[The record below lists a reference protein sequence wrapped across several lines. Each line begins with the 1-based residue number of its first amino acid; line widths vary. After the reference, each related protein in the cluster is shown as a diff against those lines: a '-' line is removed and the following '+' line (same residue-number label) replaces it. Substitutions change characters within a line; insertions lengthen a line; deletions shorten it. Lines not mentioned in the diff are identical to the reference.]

1 MANGGTVNMME
12 STVYFGN
19 YALKQQQTVTGNT
32 TTTTLE
38 RETLR
43 IMDGETCL
51 LIMHY
56 WKLDDKKEKQNR
68 RPLIPMAALY
78 QTGFCSG

>member
-56 WKLDDKKEKQNR
+56 WKLDDKKRKSKPATAHSDGSFVPNWI
-68 RPLIPMAALY
+68 L
-78 QTGFCSG
+78 